1 MDIEKCE
8 KVIMMS
14 LLVYDVKG
22 DGEIDNID
30 QLDKSILSSDRV
42 LIVIAENN
50 KKIYLWKGKNSP
62 VRKKFVGARKAAA
75 LRTEYG
81 FGYKVV
87 AMDESDE
94 EADFLALIG
103 MKPSKVP
110 KPISTSVERE
120 PLPVTPPTP
129 EPEPALITVEPT
141 QEPEP
146 KVVVKTSRPKVT
158 VAQPKVA
165 AAQPEPNILSEDEI
179 MTRLDKIEVPQG
191 FVRELVISG
200 HSLYAVKESKTI
212 IFGKE
217 SIERRLER
225 VNPPEGIFL
234 AEDFIPRVL
243 VENGVVQA
251 VEFLK
256 ESPEIGYSSV
266 EPLKEEMVAHLRDLV
281 GAFKREKEKG

>member
-1 MDIEKCE
+1 
-8 KVIMMS
+8 VIMMS

-30 QLDKSILSSDRV
+30 QLDKSVLSSDRV

-103 MKPSKVP
+103 MKPSKAS
-110 KPISTSVERE
+110 KIISTSVEGA
-120 PLPVTPPTP
+120 PIPVTSPTP
-129 EPEPALITVEPT
+129 EPEPTPITVEPPP
-141 QEPEP
+141 EPEP
-146 KVVVKTSRPKVT
+146 KVVVKTQPHPKVT
-158 VAQPKVA
+158 VAQPKVTV
-165 AAQPEPNILSEDEI
+165 AQPEPNILSEDEI

-200 HSLYAVKESKTI
+200 HSLYAVKESKTS

-217 SIERRLER
+217 SIERKLER

-256 ESPEIGYSSV
+256 ESPDIDYSSI

>member
-1 MDIEKCE
+1 
-8 KVIMMS
+8 MMS

-103 MKPSKVP
+103 MKPSKAS
-110 KPISTSVERE
+110 KPISTPVEKASI
-120 PLPVTPPTP
+120 PVTSPTP

-141 QEPEP
+141 PEPEP
-146 KVVVKTSRPKVT
+146 KVVVKAQPRPKVT

-165 AAQPEPNILSEDEI
+165 VAQPEPNILSEDEI

-200 HSLYAVKESKTI
+200 HSLYAVKESKTS

-217 SIERRLER
+217 SIERKLVR

-256 ESPEIGYSSV
+256 ESPDIDYSSI

>member
-1 MDIEKCE
+1 M
-8 KVIMMS
+8 IMMS

-103 MKPSKVP
+103 MKPSKAS
-110 KPISTSVERE
+110 KPISTPVERASIT
-120 PLPVTPPTP
+120 VTPPTP
-129 EPEPALITVEPT
+129 EPELAPIAVEPT
-141 QEPEP
+141 PEPEP
-146 KVVVKTSRPKVT
+146 KVVVKAQPRLKVT

-165 AAQPEPNILSEDEI
+165 VAQPEPNILSEDEI

-200 HSLYAVKESKTI
+200 HSLYAVKESKTS

-217 SIERRLER
+217 SIERKLER

-256 ESPEIGYSSV
+256 ESPDIDYSSI

>member
-1 MDIEKCE
+1 M
-8 KVIMMS
+8 IMMS

-103 MKPSKVP
+103 MKPSKAS
-110 KPISTSVERE
+110 KPISTPVEKASIT
-120 PLPVTPPTP
+120 VTPPTP
-129 EPEPALITVEPT
+129 EPELAPIAVEPT
-141 QEPEP
+141 PEPEP
-146 KVVVKTSRPKVT
+146 KVVVKSQPRPKVT
-158 VAQPKVA
+158 V
-165 AAQPEPNILSEDEI
+165 AQPEPNILSEDEI

-200 HSLYAVKESKTI
+200 HSLYAVKESKTS

-217 SIERRLER
+217 SIERKLVR

-256 ESPEIGYSSV
+256 ESPDIDYSSI

>member
-1 MDIEKCE
+1 
-8 KVIMMS
+8 MS

-103 MKPSKVP
+103 MKPSKAS
-110 KPISTSVERE
+110 KLISTSVERA
-120 PLPVTPPTP
+120 PIPVTSPTP
-129 EPEPALITVEPT
+129 EPEPSPITVEPPP
-141 QEPEP
+141 EPEP
-146 KVVVKTSRPKVT
+146 KVVVKTQPQPKVT
-158 VAQPKVA
+158 VAQPKVTVA
-165 AAQPEPNILSEDEI
+165 QPKVTVAQPEPNILSEDEI
-179 MTRLDKIEVPQG
+179 MARLDKIEVPQG

-200 HSLYAVKESKTI
+200 HSLYAVKESKTS

-217 SIERRLER
+217 SIERKLER

-256 ESPEIGYSSV
+256 ESPDIDYSSI